1 MKKIRARYVVA
12 AAILCLIA
20 GGSLYV
26 LSKYRAQIEDAKHKL
41 AILNADYSSKQ
52 NTRAAMALRHVQAI
66 LADATSRSGALS
78 ENASLPFRGA
88 KNVTWCVYARAVEIA
103 FKRTDL
109 QDGVRDAMQP
119 TGDLL
124 HATCKKILVEL
135 YLFRMESFDA
145 AAMLRLGTRRLSN
158 EADIPPP
165 YIPALSI
172 EAGIQGTAAFKALAA
187 ASNTVEIAATRDT
200 MSAIVAAV
208 DVMAGREAVL
218 LTSAGTLAEV
228 PIADLIAAA
237 AADGKTACTTA
248 DINAAVQH
256 QEALPGAIKRTTDAQ
271 LDELGAGARKFIATF
286 EANTTAPVPSK
297 DL

>member
-20 GGSLYV
+20 GGSLSV

-41 AILNADYSSKQ
+41 AILNADYTSNQ
-52 NTRAAMALRHVQAI
+52 NTRAAMTRQKVQAI

-124 HATCKKILVEL
+124 HATRKKILVEL

-145 AAMLRLGTRRLSN
+145 AAMLHLGTRRLSN

-187 ASNTVEIAATRDT
+187 ASTTVEIAATKDT
-200 MSAIVAAV
+200 TSAIVAAV
-208 DVMAGREAVL
+208 DVMAEREAGL
-218 LTSAGTLAEV
+218 LTSAVTLAEV
-228 PIADLIAAA
+228 PIADLIAG
-237 AADGKTACTTA
+237 AADGKTVWTA
-248 DINAAVQH
+248 DDIDAAVQH

-286 EANTTAPVPSK
+286 EVNTTSPVPSK

>member
-20 GGSLYV
+20 GGSSYV
-26 LSKYRAQIEDAKHKL
+26 LSKYRAQIEDAKHNL
-41 AILNADYSSKQ
+41 AILNADYTSKQ
-52 NTRAAMALRHVQAI
+52 SARAAMTRQKIQAI
-66 LADATSRSGALS
+66 LADAISRSGALS

-88 KNVTWCVYARAVEIA
+88 KNATWCVYARAVEIA

-145 AAMLRLGTRRLSN
+145 AAMLRIETRRLSN
-158 EADIPPP
+158 EAGIPPA
-165 YIPALSI
+165 YILGI
-172 EAGIQGTAAFKALAA
+172 EAAIQETAPLKAFIAT
-187 ASNTVEIAATRDT
+187 STTVEIAATRDT
-200 MSAIVAAV
+200 ASAIVAAL
-208 DVMAGREAVL
+208 DVMARREAVL

-228 PIADLIAAA
+228 PIADLIAAGT
-237 AADGKTACTTA
+237 ADGKTAWTTA
-248 DINAAVQH
+248 DIDAAVQH
-256 QEALPGAIKRTTDAQ
+256 LEALPGAIKRATDAQ
-271 LDELGAGARKFIATF
+271 LDEMGAGARKFIATF
-286 EANTTAPVPSK
+286 EANTTSPAQSN
-297 DL
+297 L